1 MNHLMR
7 TRSVLI
13 LALHVAFVSV
23 VGAHGGAQ
31 SQAPTFRAAADA
43 VMVEVSVQAG
53 NRPVTDLQIPDFT
66 LLDKGVPQTIVDM
79 TYGKLPIDVTVALDI
94 SFSVSGAMFERLQRA
109 VGQLMRDLRPDD
121 RLRLMMF
128 NARVA
133 RVIDYSSDPAV
144 IDAAMKSAI
153 AGGGTSLH
161 DAISLALVSSRAPG
175 RRQLIVVFT
184 DGSDASSTTP
194 MSTLLDVASRTTAT
208 LSMVMPGGMTPTA
221 GIFDSSFGFTGG
233 VPVPPQTQVR
243 RQLATV
249 SAAYVGLSAST
260 GGSVVPFRAN
270 EDLGA
275 VFRRIL
281 DGFRSTYVLHF
292 TPTGVE
298 RGGFHELQV
307 TVSRPKTTVT
317 ARRGYFGG

>member
-1 MNHLMR
+1 MTRLTR
-7 TRSVLI
+7 TTGVLI
-13 LALHVAFVSV
+13 LALHAAIAPGV
-23 VGAHGGAQ
+23 GAQ
-31 SQAPTFRAAADA
+31 SQVPTFRAAADA

-53 NRPVTDLQIPDFT
+53 NRPVTNLQIGDFT
-66 LLDKGVPQTIVDM
+66 LLDTGVPQTIVDM

-94 SFSVSGAMFERLQRA
+94 SFSVSGAMLERLQRA
-109 VGQLMRDLRPDD
+109 VGHLMRDLRPDD

-133 RVIDYSSDPAV
+133 RVVDYSSDPAV

-161 DAISLALVSSRAPG
+161 DAISLALVSSRALG
-175 RRQLIVVFT
+175 RRQLVVVFT
-184 DGSDASSTTP
+184 DGADASSATP
-194 MSTLLDVASRTTAT
+194 VATLMEVASRTTAT
-208 LSMVMPGGMTPTA
+208 LSMVMPGVLATPT
-221 GIFDSSFGFTGG
+221 SSFGFTGG
-233 VPVPPQTQVR
+233 VPLPQSIQVSSR
-243 RQLATV
+243 LV
-249 SAAYVGLSAST
+249 GVNAAYANLTAST

-281 DGFRSTYVLHF
+281 DAFRSTYVLHF

-307 TVSRPKTTVT
+307 TVSRPNTTVT